1 MTAGGQVDLRP
12 VTEDDWELWRDLRSR
27 VLVTDPDAFG
37 STLEREQAF
46 TQSDWRARVGHGRA
60 FVAWL
65 DGRPVGMGGFVP
77 EDSGSCSVVAMW
89 VAPESRGLGIGR
101 RLLEQVLDAVPA
113 GREVLLWVAD
123 GNPARHLYTRAGFV
137 DTGETAPLRPGSPVT
152 KSRMALRGSRTR
164 KVLPRPT
171 SDSTSMRP

>member
-1 MTAGGQVDLRP
+1 MTAGGQADLRP
-12 VTEDDWELWRDLRSR
+12 VTEDDWALWRDLRSR

-46 TQSDWRARVGHGRA
+46 TESDWRARVGWRPSPG
-60 FVAWL
+60 AWGSAAGCSSRCSTRL
-65 DGRPVGMGGFVP
+65 RP
-77 EDSGSCSVVAMW
+77 
-89 VAPESRGLGIGR
+89 
-101 RLLEQVLDAVPA
+101 

-123 GNPARHLYTRAGFV
+123 GNPARHLYTRAGLV
-137 DTGETAPLRPGSPVT
+137 DTGESAPLRPGSPVT
-152 KSRMALRGSRTR
+152 KSRMALGGSRTR

>member
-1 MTAGGQVDLRP
+1 MTAEVEVRP
-12 VTEDDWELWRDLRSR
+12 VGADDWELWRDLRSR

-37 STLEREQAF
+37 STLEREQCF
-46 TQSDWRARVGHGRA
+46 TQSDWQARIGCGRA

-65 DGRPVGMGGFVP
+65 DGQPVGMGGFVP
-77 EDSGSCSVVAMW
+77 EESGSCSVVAMW
-89 VAPESRGLGIGR
+89 VAPRSRGLGIGR
-101 RLLEQVLDAVPA
+101 RVLEQVLAAVA
-113 GREVLLWVAD
+113 TDLEVLLWVAD

-152 KSRMALRGSRTR
+152 RSRMVLRGSRTR
-164 KVLPRPT
+164 KALPRPT